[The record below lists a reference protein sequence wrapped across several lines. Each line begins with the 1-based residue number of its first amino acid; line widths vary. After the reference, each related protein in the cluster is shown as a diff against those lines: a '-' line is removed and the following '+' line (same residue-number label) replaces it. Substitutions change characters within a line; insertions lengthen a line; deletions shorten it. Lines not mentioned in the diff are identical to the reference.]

1 MDECLQ
7 QGSCG
12 AKILVEFSP
21 AQGSSVECSTEQRQ
35 VSNQF
40 SHRTSDTR
48 PYGINEKESMCEE
61 CVVPV
66 PENIEDEIKLLWSP
80 NVKDTLQTEEEGAEN
95 AFLRNYQLK
104 RK

>member
-1 MDECLQ
+1 MVECLQ

-12 AKILVEFSP
+12 AKILVEFPP

-48 PYGINEKESMCEE
+48 PYGINKKESMSEE

-66 PENIEDEIKLLWSP
+66 PENIEDEIKLLWSGID
-80 NVKDTLQTEEEGAEN
+80 KDTLQTEEEDAEN
-95 AFLRNYQLK
+95 SFLDNISKKL
-104 RK
+104 